1 MTAQEMDEL
10 RARIRRIA
18 GQLLRTLGPAI
29 ANHLSPDEQHELR
42 LIRPDVWKG
51 LAFLVSSWPYA
62 DSTRP
67 LLGEWGD
74 KLQPVYG
81 AIAPIMR
88 SHLLRALTSVV
99 SDRPLQAAS
108 KLATTLR
115 AIGIPLLSV
124 IGQYDSTGRLASAMI
139 DRFAPPQRLPDYEG

>member
-29 ANHLSPDEQHELR
+29 ALLNSDEKSELQRVSPM
-42 LIRPDVWKG
+42 VWKG
-51 LAFLVSSWPYA
+51 LALLLSSWPYA
-62 DSTRP
+62 DDSRRI

-81 AIAPIMR
+81 DLAPIMR
-88 SHLLRALTSVV
+88 SHLLKALTSVV
-99 SDRPLQAAS
+99 SDRPPQAAR
-108 KLATTLR
+108 KLANTLR
-115 AIGIPLLSV
+115 AIGIPLLSL
-124 IGQYDSTGRLASAMI
+124 IGQRDETARLTAALIGRLA
-139 DRFAPPQRLPDYEG
+139 PQSLPDYER